1 MSTDWLARLP
11 ASAAWAH
18 LSSREISALAPELRA
33 CRPVVLPV
41 HGFADHGLGLP
52 LDAEE
57 VLGSA
62 VLARALEAGAP
73 ECLALPPLR
82 FALAPYPS
90 CFFGIDPETAHA
102 LVRETA
108 AGIAAAGFRHLVF
121 FNTSP
126 WNEEFVAAAAGDLR
140 AATGLHIYY
149 VHLSAL
155 GCDFHPGGTG
165 RRLARAAVLHALGRD
180 RAGPSRPGEVRDAD
194 FRPGNYRQPAPLAP
208 DPGPSP
214 DGPGALAAAGDRL
227 ARLLGEIAARAGA
240 GVGGPSPSLRPP
252 EGRPASV
259 WPPSYRLSNY
269 LPALDRESLEALPEK
284 PSALA
289 LVPTG
294 AIEQHGPHLPLGV
307 DAMIGQAL
315 LAAALPKLPPGARTF
330 VTPPIVVGKS
340 NEHTGFAG
348 TISVSADTLRRLLL
362 ALATQLKQLGF
373 RQMAVLNTHGGN
385 SAVVVYTLREI
396 QATLGLRAGMLSGY
410 YRPEL
415 PPQEAAYGFHAGEWE
430 TSLMLAIAPELV
442 RMEHA
447 VCEYPAR
454 LDDPGEL
461 RPGNAPAVFAW
472 LTRDLSTSGVMGDAR
487 AASPEKGRRWLDEA
501 STALARRIA
510 TLLDAAP

>member
-11 ASAAWAH
+11 SSAAWAH
-18 LSSREISALAPELRA
+18 LSWREVSALPADLRA
-33 CRPVVLPV
+33 RLPV
-41 HGFADHGLGLP
+41 ILPLHGFADHGLGLP

-73 ECLALPPLR
+73 EVRVLPPLR

-90 CFFGIDPETAHA
+90 CFFGVDPETAHA

-108 AGIAAAGFRHLVF
+108 AGVAAAGFRHLVF

-126 WNEEFVAAAAGDLR
+126 WNEEFVDAASCDLR
-140 AATGLHIYY
+140 AATGMHTYY
-149 VHLSAL
+149 IHLSAL

-165 RRLARAAVLHALGRD
+165 RRLARAAVLHALGCEQ
-180 RAGPSRPGEVRDAD
+180 AGQARTGEVRDGD
-194 FRPGNYRQPAPLAP
+194 FRPGNYRQPEPLAP

-214 DGPGALAAAGDRL
+214 DGAGALATAAGRL
-227 ARLLGEIAARAGA
+227 ARLLGEIALRTGTSASAALAAQEDRAGSA
-240 GVGGPSPSLRPP
+240 W
-252 EGRPASV
+252 PAS
-259 WPPSYRLSNY
+259 YRVSNY
-269 LPALDRESLEALPEK
+269 LPAFDRERLEALPDK
-284 PSALA
+284 AAALA
-289 LVPTG
+289 IVPTG

-315 LAAALPKLPPGARTF
+315 LAAALPKLPPGARVF
-330 VTPPIVVGKS
+330 VTPPVTVGKS

-348 TISVSADTLRRLLL
+348 TLSVSAGTLRRLLL
-362 ALATQLKQLGF
+362 ALACQLKSLGF

-396 QATLGLRAGMLSGY
+396 QTTLGLRAGMLSGY

-415 PPQEAAYGFHAGEWE
+415 APQEAAYGIHAGEWE
-430 TSLMLAIAPELV
+430 TSLMLAIAPEWV

-461 RPGNAPAVFAW
+461 RPENAPAIVSW
-472 LTRDLSTSGVMGDAR
+472 LTRDISTSGVMGDAR

-501 STALARRIA
+501 STALAHRISALLEA
-510 TLLDAAP
+510 TP